1 MTMPKSFES
10 QAKILLLFIALG
22 FLLVCVIGFLA
33 LFGLKDE
40 YDTSLANHLHKS
52 DSLQKIQVFYTKLA
66 SAKPSATDPAT
77 LLNERESIL
86 DRWEAYK
93 LESSPTPYITGLKR
107 FYGKIFLQSESS
119 QIAQL
124 LRRRAELI
132 ARLDTQLA
140 RTAQITQQILQEH
153 QGRENSTSHYDLLA
167 HSTETNALLNELFEN
182 DIITARV
189 NNHIADSLYIATL
202 WLLLGFACL
211 VCFGT
216 LYFAS
221 IVLAFVRSINHKLQ
235 QRIDIQTHELKLTNQ
250 NLQKT
255 IAHEIEQ
262 SRKKDQIM
270 YQQARLASMGEMI
283 QNIAH
288 QWRQP
293 LNSLIILFQS
303 FKLKYEQQK
312 LTDDFV
318 ARETEFALQV
328 AKNMSETIENFRN
341 FFRPNLAR
349 ERFSVAK
356 SIQDSIRLIKP
367 TLEQNNIQV
376 FFSYKQDVEILGYEN
391 AFSQVVLNII
401 KNSQDIFTQD
411 TNPERSCVLEDVQGI
426 VQITL
431 ECEHATRNK
440 VQAGDSS
447 GAGDYAESSAKES
460 SVGDSVDSGA
470 LDSGE
475 SLAKELDEYVTLTL
489 MDNGGGIKL
498 HAIDKIFEPYFTTKH
513 KSIGTG
519 IGLYMVKQIVER
531 QMGGSIEVR
540 NGSWEYGGAEFFGAI
555 FMIRF
560 PLTFDQDS

>member
-33 LFGLKDE
+33 LFGLKEE
-40 YDTSLANHLHKS
+40 YDTSLANHLQKS
-52 DSLQKIQVFYTKLA
+52 HSLQQIQAFYTKRA
-66 SAKPSATDPAT
+66 SMDSADSAMFDSATLAKD
-77 LLNERESIL
+77 EKSML
-86 DRWEAYK
+86 DEWKSYK
-93 LESSPTPYITGLKR
+93 LESSTSHSHIAKLKS
-107 FYGKIFLQSESS
+107 FYQRIFLPDQNN
-119 QIAQL
+119 QIIKLQAT
-124 LRRRAELI
+124 RSELI
-132 ARLDTQLA
+132 AKLDERFSQYPQNP
-140 RTAQITQQILQEH
+140 TATALPETD
-153 QGRENSTSHYDLLA
+153 SSKSVALLT
-167 HSTETNALLNELFEN
+167 HSIETNALLSELFQN
-182 DIITARV
+182 DIIIASIG
-189 NNHIADSLYIATL
+189 NHIADSLYNATL
-202 WLLLGFACL
+202 WLLLGFAFL

-221 IVLAFVRSINHKLQ
+221 IVLAFVRSINQKLQ
-235 QRIDIQTHELKLTNQ
+235 QRIDIQTHELKRTNQ

-303 FKLKYEQQK
+303 FKLKYEQKK

-341 FFRPNLAR
+341 FFRPNLTR
-349 ERFSVAK
+349 ERFCLAK

-367 TLEQNNIQV
+367 TLQQNNIQV
-376 FFSYKQDVEILGYEN
+376 IFSYEEDMEICGYEN

-401 KNSQDIFTQD
+401 KNSQDIFMQD
-411 TNPERSCVLEDVQGI
+411 TSPDRSCALQDVRGMVQLVLQREEARAQV
-426 VQITL
+426 
-431 ECEHATRNK
+431 
-440 VQAGDSS
+440 DSS
-447 GAGDYAESSAKES
+447 TPESQAPESSLKPQDT
-460 SVGDSVDSGA
+460 G
-470 LDSGE
+470 
-475 SLAKELDEYVTLTL
+475 DEYARLTL
-489 MDNGGGIKL
+489 MDNGGGIKPQV
-498 HAIDKIFEPYFTTKH
+498 IDKIFEPYFTTKH

-519 IGLYMVKQIVER
+519 IGLYMVKQIVEK

-540 NGSWEYGGAEFFGAI
+540 NGAWEYEGAEFFGAI

-560 PLTFDQDS
+560 PLSFDQDS

>member
-1 MTMPKSFES
+1 MIMPKSFES

-22 FLLVCVIGFLA
+22 FLLVCVIGFMT
-33 LFGLKDE
+33 LFGLKAE
-40 YDTSLANHLHKS
+40 YDTSLVNHLQKS
-52 DSLQKIQVFYTKLA
+52 HSLQQIQAFYTKRA
-66 SAKPSATDPAT
+66 SVDFADSALFDPAM
-77 LLNERESIL
+77 LARDEQAMLHEWES
-86 DRWEAYK
+86 YK
-93 LESSPTPYITGLKR
+93 LESSVSHTHITKLKS
-107 FYGKIFLQSESS
+107 FYQRIVLPDQNN
-119 QIAQL
+119 QI
-124 LRRRAELI
+124 I
-132 ARLDTQLA
+132 A
-140 RTAQITQQILQEH
+140 LQEKRSKLITTLDARFSQH
-153 QGRENSTSHYDLLA
+153 LPTSTTPPHADSSSVALLT
-167 HSTETNALLNELFEN
+167 HSIETNALLSELFQN
-182 DIITARV
+182 DIIIASIG
-189 NNHIADSLYIATL
+189 NHIADSLYNATL
-202 WLLLGFACL
+202 WLLLGFAFL

-221 IVLAFVRSINHKLQ
+221 IVLAFVRSINQKLQ

-250 NLQKT
+250 NLEKT
-255 IAHEIEQ
+255 IAYEIEQ

-303 FKLKYEQQK
+303 FKLKYEQKK

-341 FFRPNLAR
+341 FFRPNLTR
-349 ERFSVAK
+349 ERFFLAK

-367 TLEQNNIQV
+367 TLQQNNIQV
-376 FFSYKQDVEILGYEN
+376 IFSYEEDIEICGYEN

-401 KNSQDIFTQD
+401 KNSQDIFMQD
-411 TNPERSCVLEDVQGI
+411 TNPERSCVLQDVRGM

-431 ECEHATRNK
+431 QRDRAK
-440 VQAGDSS
+440 AQSLDSS
-447 GAGDYAESSAKES
+447 TPSPHTQNPSTKPQDER
-460 SVGDSVDSGA
+460 
-470 LDSGE
+470 
-475 SLAKELDEYVTLTL
+475 DEYVKLTL

-498 HAIDKIFEPYFTTKH
+498 QVIDKIFEPYFTTKH

-519 IGLYMVKQIVER
+519 IGLYMVKQIVEQ

-540 NGSWEYGGAEFFGAI
+540 NGSWEHDGAEFFGAI

-560 PLTFDQDS
+560 PLSFDQDS